1 MSFLSVMRGARATA
15 RIAGLLIVLSLLV
28 VFLFPVGAQGI
39 DPPDNP
45 VLGRLLSPDS
55 ARVVV
60 RRAPCNCQP
69 LSEGDADVLLLTLG
83 TETGVDTDTHFH
95 PLATLAFDRTLG
107 EEDPGQWMAMWIFG
121 PSAPGW
127 RRTVRAFLPLPAGTP
142 KASARTLE
150 KLDQRLD
157 EIQQGGEQVDLMI
170 PDPVVHLAN
179 LGRYPRSQSI
189 WAGIRRGLKW
199 ASVFNPAQMI
209 YRSYLVRRKDR
220 NERQFQRAY
229 VALQWLLD
237 QEFDGTREM
246 AWLDTLN
253 NLRFHL
259 LRNRSFAGGWLEHAD
274 GLELVYNYESSTRV
288 QLGKSSSWLQSAA
301 NEHLL
306 GYQPI
311 YRYTINGASYPI
323 GGVLYYDPKLGAQP
337 DPGWW
342 SIANPFDLPYNPH
355 THPAVQRLAR
365 EHPDELI
372 PLSVYIFQTN
382 LALRPIIAVDFFAPG
397 NPRHRERMQ
406 QLMILAKQWLTIT
419 TGSLAP
425 ARLPYRLTAWAANKK
440 GFTWL
445 VDKSSRNGIEELR
458 LALEAGLYF
467 DPPARRHLLERADQ
481 RVLNPLVKAGPVEER
496 LAHIQYLSLRAHE
509 NHALCE
515 TVKQVREKM
524 LDGLGVPTSLALEAQ
539 RQELAQRLQTWHHQ
553 VRLADFVAEPLGDF
567 GSLGSLEEPLSYFLK
582 ADPLDA
588 SEFEKLLARLYTKL
602 YRQELRLPAGR
613 SVPELTATLELTRQ
627 VWQRTMVDP
636 EAYERQRAKLEREAR
651 ERHQRYLAKAEKKH
665 RELLREFLK
674 ESQKELER
682 AQRAGCDR
690 DAAFPGSL
698 EAHLAV
704 LRDVLTVANSQEHLR
719 TEVDRQASHL
729 RRNLERL
736 EVVLNQC
743 PADRVQPW
751 LAQSHQFSRDLARN
765 LQEEL
770 SLEARANSVRGD

>member
-1 MSFLSVMRGARATA
+1 MRGARASARTA
-15 RIAGLLIVLSLLV
+15 RLLLILSLLV
-28 VFLFPVGAQGI
+28 VFLLPASPQAN
-39 DPPDNP
+39 DPSNDA
-45 VLGRLLSPDS
+45 VVGRLLSPDS

-60 RRAPCNCQP
+60 RRAPCYCQP
-69 LSEGDADVLLLTLG
+69 LREGDADVLLLLLG
-83 TETGVDTDTHFH
+83 TESELDADTHFH

-107 EEDPGQWMAMWIFG
+107 EEDPGQWMGMWVFG

-127 RRTVRAFLPLPAGTP
+127 RRTFRAFLPLPVGAPT
-142 KASARTLE
+142 ASTRTLE
-150 KLDQRLD
+150 KLDQQLE
-157 EIQQGGEQVDLMI
+157 EIQQGGDQADLLV

-179 LGRYPRSQSI
+179 LGRYPRSQSL
-189 WAGIRRGLKW
+189 WAGIQRGLKW
-199 ASVFNPAQMI
+199 ANVFNPAQLI
-209 YRSYLVRRKDR
+209 YRSYLVRRMDR

-237 QEFDGTREM
+237 QEFDGTQEM
-246 AWLDTLN
+246 AWLATLN
-253 NLRFHL
+253 DLRFHL

-274 GLELVYNYESSTRV
+274 GLELVYNYESSSRA

-311 YRYTINGASYPI
+311 YRYTTNGTGYPI
-323 GGVLYYDPKLGAQP
+323 GGVLYYDPKLAAQP

-355 THPAVQRLAR
+355 THPGVQRLAR

-372 PLSVYIFQTN
+372 PLSVYIFQTH
-382 LALRPIIAVDFFAPG
+382 LALRPIVAVDFFAPG

-406 QLMILAKQWLTIT
+406 QLMILAKQWLIIT
-419 TGSLAP
+419 TGALAP

-445 VDKSSRNGIEELR
+445 VDKSSRKGIEELR
-458 LALEAGLYF
+458 LALEAELYF
-467 DPPARRHLLERADQ
+467 DPPARRLLLERADQ

-496 LAHIQYLSLRAHE
+496 LAHIQYLSLRANE

-515 TVKQVREKM
+515 QVKQVRERM
-524 LDGLGVPTSLALEAQ
+524 LERLRVPKDLAPEAQ
-539 RQELAQRLQTWHHQ
+539 RRELAQRLRTWHQQ
-553 VRLADFVAEPLGDF
+553 VRLADFVAEPLGEF
-567 GSLGSLEEPLSYFLK
+567 GSLGSLEEPLSYFLE
-582 ADPLDA
+582 AEPLDTK
-588 SEFEKLLARLYTKL
+588 EFEKLLARLYAKL
-602 YRQELRLPAGR
+602 YRQELRLPASR

-627 VWQRTMVDP
+627 VWQRTAADS

-651 ERHQRYLAKAEKKH
+651 ERHQHYLVEVEKKH
-665 RELLREFLK
+665 RQLLREFLK

-682 AQRAGCDR
+682 ARRAGCDR

-704 LRDVLTVANSQEHLR
+704 LRDVLNVANSQEHLR
-719 TEVDRQASHL
+719 AELNRQAPRL
-729 RRNLERL
+729 RRDLQRL
-736 EVVLNQC
+736 EVALNQC
-743 PADRVQPW
+743 PADGAQPW
-751 LAQSHQFSRDLARN
+751 LAESHQFSRELARN

-770 SLEARANSVRGD
+770 SLEARANRVRGD